1 MSRKG
6 KVNPN
11 AFDDWE
17 KEDLNKHALQVG
29 YSAHKGDI
37 TRDEEKRVNQMLRCQ
52 DIESVELAKT
62 IIENLN
68 ESENGKTSN
77 QETS

>member
-1 MSRKG
+1 
-6 KVNPN
+6 
-11 AFDDWE
+11 
-17 KEDLNKHALQVG
+17 
-29 YSAHKGDI
+29 
-37 TRDEEKRVNQMLRCQ
+37 MLRCQ

-62 IIENLN
+62 IIETLN